1 MLKKIAIFITFL
13 VHIFAYS
20 QIPVTKVFSN
30 YGGFWSSSDANI
42 NTIRPDNSHN
52 LLGFSW
58 NGGTYSTGVND
69 ALLTTNSVSY
79 TPIVFKALAGNFGSA
94 NVSSNTFIGVGKNF
108 GGAGNISPVP
118 VESDLSK
125 YLTDGTNGLDLGTA
139 IFNFPASGNLQSEI
153 VSINPASIGDGIPD
167 IVLTQLGDIS
177 NSLDQFYFVD
187 ANNVMVGTVYN
198 VNFGTVPNV
207 GNADW
212 KFYNANVSPP
222 AYNSSVSNNGTRQV
236 RMLAFDW
243 SELGLTMN
251 NITSVKKFVQIF
263 SGQSDTAFTAYNTA
277 SISLKTSVSG
287 IIYND
292 NDGGGVADGNGYQ
305 GATVLLKTTNN
316 VLVSTAT
323 TNATGK
329 FLFPNIS
336 GGNYIIELQV
346 PAGFTVVSNRSGTL
360 SNSLAISV
368 SDNPVTSQNFGIN
381 QAPTAVNDVFSTEF
395 NTALSANISTNDNDP
410 NNGIVVSSTINLITP
425 TGSTNVI
432 TSGGLVKGFTI
443 VGQGSWI
450 VNTAGVLNFTP
461 VAGFS
466 GNATIIK
473 YTIRDNANLISNE
486 ATISI
491 RVESFCYKP
500 GATTGTTLET
510 NHGITSLG
518 RAGAEVEN
526 WPMVRKGA
534 WTALESKTKGFVIN
548 RIATTAILN
557 AIPNPVEGML
567 VYDEQAACLKIYTTT
582 DNAQSFSWKCL
593 NTQTCPN

>member
-1 MLKKIAIFITFL
+1 MLKKIVIFITFL
-13 VHIFAYS
+13 LHIFAYS

-30 YGGFWSSSDANI
+30 YGGFWSSSNDNI

-58 NGGTYSTGVND
+58 NGVTYSTGVND
-69 ALLTTNSVSY
+69 ALLTTNSVIY
-79 TPIVFKALAGNFGSA
+79 EQAIFKALAGNFGSA

-118 VESDLSK
+118 VENDLSK
-125 YLTDGTNGLDLGTA
+125 YLTDGANGLDLGTA
-139 IFNFPASGNLQSEI
+139 IFNFPASGKLQSEI
-153 VSINPASIGDGIPD
+153 VSINPASIGDGVPD
-167 IVLTQLGDIS
+167 IILTQLGDIS
-177 NSLDQFYFVD
+177 NALDQFYFVD
-187 ANNVMVGTVYN
+187 ANNTMVGSVYN
-198 VNFGTVPNV
+198 VRFDKVPNV
-207 GNADW
+207 GNAEW

-222 AYNSSVSNNGTRQV
+222 AYNISVSNNGTRQV

-243 SELGLTMN
+243 SELGLTIN

-292 NDGGGVADGNGYQ
+292 NDGGGLADGNGYQ
-305 GATVLLKTTNN
+305 GATVLLKTTSN

-323 TNATGK
+323 TNATGNY
-329 FLFPNIS
+329 LFPNIT
-336 GGNYIIELQV
+336 GGNYIIELQI
-346 PAGFTVVSNRSGTL
+346 PAGFTIVSNRSGTL
-360 SNSLAISV
+360 SSSLAISV

-381 QAPTAVNDVFSTEF
+381 QPPTAVNDVFSTEF
-395 NTALSANISTNDNDP
+395 NTALSANISTNDTDP

-432 TSGGLVKGFTI
+432 TSGDLVKGFTI

-466 GNATIIK
+466 GNATSIK

-500 GATTGTTLET
+500 GATTGTTLDT

-548 RIATTAILN
+548 RIATTAIVN